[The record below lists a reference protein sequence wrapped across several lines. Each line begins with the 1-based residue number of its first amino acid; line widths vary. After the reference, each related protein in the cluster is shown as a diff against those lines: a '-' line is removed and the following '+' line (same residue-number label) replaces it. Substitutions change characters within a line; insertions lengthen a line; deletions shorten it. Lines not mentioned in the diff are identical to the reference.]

1 MILPCD
7 RGQHAYRSCHGSPL
21 TQESKHNNQP
31 PSLSLGGG
39 RSLKGLFTSNV
50 HDRVEPEMGTILGTG
65 QFAAS
70 ANARMLEGCDSPL
83 QNSH

>member
-1 MILPCD
+1 MHTD
-7 RGQHAYRSCHGSPL
+7 HAMAL
-21 TQESKHNNQP
+21 LWP

-50 HDRVEPEMGTILGTG
+50 HDRVELLNLRWAGTILGTG

-83 QNSH
+83 QNRH